1 MVPLRRALGV
11 HGDRWGTGTSH
22 GKAAYITIDPGKEAL
37 VGVIAALKVLRD
49 KPERVKKPVDDLYQI
64 VKKEFSQINPKIKN
78 EFLISKSYNSG
89 AVEINYEKS
98 WEEGGLRIPIFSI
111 EDMYS
116 GTNILQAG
124 MSQMGLI
131 PTIAYDANIF
141 ISPDL
146 GTTDLD
152 GNLIEERARWAIKSM
167 VKLIKITCKHAGIIQ
182 RD

>member
-1 MVPLRRALGV
+1 
-11 HGDRWGTGTSH
+11 
-22 GKAAYITIDPGKEAL
+22 
-37 VGVIAALKVLRD
+37 VIAALKVLRD

-98 WEEGGLRIPIFSI
+98 WEEGGLRIPIFTI
-111 EDMYS
+111 EDMYA
-116 GTNILQAG
+116 GTNIFQVG

-131 PTIAYDANIF
+131 PTIAYNGNIF
-141 ISPDL
+141 ISPGL
-146 GTTDLD
+146 GTTDTN

-167 VKLIKITCKHAGIIQ
+167 VKLIEIICKYAGII
-182 RD
+182 